1 MNLYV
6 SSLDFKVTE
15 EDLRK
20 LFSQYGQVKSAK
32 VITDYNT
39 GQSRGF
45 AFVEMSNEAE
55 GQKAIDKLNNTELNN
70 RNISVQPARPKEDKP
85 RGGGNYPER
94 DGFKRF

>member
-6 SSLDFKVTE
+6 SNLGFSVTE
-15 EDLRK
+15 KALKD
-20 LFSQYGQVKSAK
+20 LFSQHGQVSSAK

-45 AFVEMSNEAE
+45 AFVEMPNDAEAE
-55 GQKAIDKLNNTELNN
+55 KAISKLNNTDLDS
-70 RNISVQPARPKEDKP
+70 RTISVVVARPKEDKP
-85 RGGGNYPER
+85 RKSNFPER